1 MLPRKDKDNAP
12 HPIDIYVGGRMRLR
26 RIQLG
31 LSQGALASKIGVSFQ
46 AVQKYESGDIRISAS
61 RLYDVAQVLQVSPAF
76 FFEGYPDG
84 LVAKNL
90 AQEVAPEVNETFDR
104 REIMS
109 LIRGYYGI
117 KDPQLQ
123 ADILRLIAKL
133 GNRELDQEQPSGRD
147 RRRRSWRARAHRR
160 RVPRKLERPGL
171 HQAIALAA
179 QDGDVAVEE
188 VPDIEIVAIRTEGD
202 AFGQAADV
210 GL

>member
-1 MLPRKDKDNAP
+1 MMPQKDIAP

-31 LSQGALASKIGVSFQ
+31 LSQGALANKVGVSFQ

-61 RLYDVAQVLQVSPAF
+61 RLYDVSQVLQVSPAY

-90 AQEVAPEVNETFDR
+90 AHEIAPELNETFDR

-133 GNRELDQEQPSGRD
+133 GNRE
-147 RRRRSWRARAHRR
+147 
-160 RVPRKLERPGL
+160 
-171 HQAIALAA
+171 
-179 QDGDVAVEE
+179 
-188 VPDIEIVAIRTEGD
+188 TEL
-202 AFGQAADV
+202 Q
-210 GL
+210 

>member
-1 MLPRKDKDNAP
+1 MMAQKDTEP

-61 RLYDVAQVLQVSPAF
+61 RLYDVSQVLQVSPAF

-90 AQEVAPEVNETFDR
+90 ANEAASDLNETFDR

-133 GNRELDQEQPSGRD
+133 GNREAELQ
-147 RRRRSWRARAHRR
+147 
-160 RVPRKLERPGL
+160 
-171 HQAIALAA
+171 
-179 QDGDVAVEE
+179 
-188 VPDIEIVAIRTEGD
+188 
-202 AFGQAADV
+202 
-210 GL
+210 